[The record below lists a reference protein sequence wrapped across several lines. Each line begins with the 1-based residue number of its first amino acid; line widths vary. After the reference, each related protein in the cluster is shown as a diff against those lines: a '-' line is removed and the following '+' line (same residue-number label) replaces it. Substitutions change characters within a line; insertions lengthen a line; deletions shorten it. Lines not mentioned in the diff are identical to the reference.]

1 MWISTR
7 INISFYFGPDPY
19 FWGNSLLM
27 KRLLS
32 TSCSDWAFN
41 IGTLV
46 LRLGAGGLVIAHGY
60 DKLVHFAT
68 LRHQFMNFMGIG
80 SSTSLTLVIFAEFF
94 CGLLVVLGL
103 FTRLT
108 AIPIVFSLAVALVKV
123 HNCDVFG
130 AGEKAALYLTC
141 FMVILLCGP
150 GKGSVDGLINR

>member
-1 MWISTR
+1 
-7 INISFYFGPDPY
+7 
-19 FWGNSLLM
+19 M

-68 LRHQFMNFMGIG
+68 LRHQFMSFMGIG
-80 SSTSLTLVIFAEFF
+80 SSASLTLVIFAEFF
-94 CGLLVVLGL
+94 CGLLVLLGL

-108 AIPIVFSLAVALVKV
+108 VIPIVISMTVALVKAH
-123 HNCDVFG
+123 HNDVFG
-130 AGEKAALYLTC
+130 AGEKAALYLC
-141 FMVILLCGP
+141 AFLAILMLGP
-150 GKGSVDGLINR
+150 GKASVDGVINK

>member
-1 MWISTR
+1 
-7 INISFYFGPDPY
+7 
-19 FWGNSLLM
+19 M

-68 LRHQFMNFMGIG
+68 LRHQFMSFMGIG

-94 CGLLVVLGL
+94 CGLLVLLGL

-108 AIPIVFSLAVALVKV
+108 VIPIVISMTVALVKAH
-123 HNCDVFG
+123 HNDVFG
-130 AGEKAALYLTC
+130 AGEKAALYLC
-141 FMVILLCGP
+141 AFLAILLLGP
-150 GKGSVDGLINR
+150 GKASVDGVINK

>member
-1 MWISTR
+1 
-7 INISFYFGPDPY
+7 
-19 FWGNSLLM
+19 M

-94 CGLLVVLGL
+94 CGLLVLLGL

-108 AIPIVFSLAVALVKV
+108 VIPIVISMAVALVKA
-123 HNCDVFG
+123 HHSDVFG
-130 AGEKAALYLTC
+130 AG
-141 FMVILLCGP
+141 
-150 GKGSVDGLINR
+150 DGRFADLFSMAIERDEYCRRRPFQRRHHDEPDGQ